1 MRELL
6 TEIYRRNR
14 VLAVAGWLHV
24 ALLLLMLCVSLFDS
38 RTVLGLNTW
47 TKASKFAV
55 SITLYLWT
63 LAWLIK
69 YLRAP
74 RWLLGLI
81 SWGPALAMI
90 GESVCLF
97 IQAARGT
104 RSHFNLTTAFD
115 GAVFS
120 TMGLLIV
127 FNTLFI
133 LLITILFFTRAARLP
148 PAYIW
153 GIRLGLLFFLFAA
166 YEGMVMITNGAHTVG
181 LADGGPGLPL
191 VNWSTKAGDLRIAHL
206 LGLHALQ
213 VLPVAGYL
221 ISSWKKRLSESRQ
234 LAYIFAFTLLYTG
247 LTALLFWQA
256 MKGRPVIAF
265 GLIGIG

>member
-6 TEIYRRNR
+6 AEIYRRNR
-14 VLAVAGWLHV
+14 VLAVAGWLHL
-24 ALLLLMLCVSLFDS
+24 ALLLVMFFISLFDA

-69 YLRAP
+69 YLRIP
-74 RWLLGLI
+74 RWLFQII
-81 SWGPALAMI
+81 SWGPALVMI
-90 GESVCLF
+90 GESVCLV

-104 RSHFNLTTAFD
+104 RTHFNLTTPFD
-115 GAVFS
+115 ASVFGM
-120 TMGLLIV
+120 MGFLI
-127 FNTLFI
+127 FLNSILA
-133 LLITILFFTRAARLP
+133 LLITILFFTRAEKLP

-153 GIRLGLLFFLFAA
+153 AIRLGLLFFLFAA
-166 YEGMVMITNGAHTVG
+166 YEGTVMISNGAHTIG
-181 LADGGPGLPL
+181 LADGGPGLPM

-221 ISSWKKRLSESRQ
+221 ISSWKEKLSQSRQ
-234 LAYIFAFTLLYTG
+234 IAYIFAFALIYTG
-247 LTALLFWQA
+247 VTALLFWQA
-256 MKGRPVIAF
+256 MKGRPIIAL
-265 GLIGIG
+265 GAILI